1 MLHSNLLKTHAPDST
16 FLLFHPLDT
25 GSPGQDFCHHIARNP
40 HRRIELEDTMLVG
53 DNVIVR
59 IEPDLGSAEDR
70 ESEAKIVTVRYAERV
85 LGSRDDAMEFIRCTK
100 LLAGEDARGHDL
112 QIIASY
118 YYGEARKRS
127 VAEVLKEMAMLA
139 MQLTAVTATEDSR
152 RFVVESDAV
161 SCTCEEFEEKSKE
174 DPGFRCEHARKAARE
189 IPAAAYEEPM
199 SASDRHQLFMERA
212 AEVLGDNVVENVYR
226 DEIRAKSVY
235 RHNGQVQGFAYDDA
249 APFLAF
255 MRAAAERGADEESLE
270 AMWTSFERVSEQYDE
285 GHVVSLHMSDSEK
298 VVVVGTLDDDVNE
311 DYLPADARHL
321 AAALRLAFIGGRG
334 AQAARKLTADVQY
347 ARMAQRAERNP
358 AALRYLPEQPGP
370 ASAFSAA
377 PLSDGE
383 INEWMDAATSLI
395 YNRRVKR
402 TARAGYVTTGGPDAN
417 RFGRPSM
424 YTVPYTIMVNP
435 DAETR
440 SYVVS
445 VLEKLLAQMKG
456 DFHLRGQR
464 ANPLY
469 REFHRRIRTAQDTA
483 LVAAAIKE
491 AFASKEE
498 GRISLSLFTA
508 LNTASKL
515 QRWALESKPL
525 SQAALRLV
533 AEIKSASRSK
543 LMFLRWAMYGTNKP
557 DHAIH
562 ALTRQERARVWEEL
576 KAATQLAS
584 PAPAN

>member
-1 MLHSNLLKTHAPDST
+1 MLHTNLLKTHAPDSS

-25 GSPGQDFCHHIARNP
+25 GSPGQDFCHHITRHS

-53 DNVIVR
+53 DNCIVR
-59 IEPDLGSAEDR
+59 IEPDLGSPDDR
-70 ESEAKIVTVRYAERV
+70 EAEAKIVTLRYAERV
-85 LGSRDDAMEFIRCTK
+85 LGHLDDAKEFIRCTK

-118 YYGEARKRS
+118 YYGEARRRP

-139 MQLTAVTATEDSR
+139 MRLTAVTASQESR
-152 RFVVESDAV
+152 QYGDVVEADV
-161 SCTCEEFEEKSKE
+161 PFV
-174 DPGFRCEHARKAARE
+174 
-189 IPAAAYEEPM
+189 EEPM
-199 SASDRHQLFMERA
+199 SQSDRRALSTERA
-212 AEVLGDNVVENVYR
+212 AEVLGENTDESVHNVYR
-226 DEIRAKSVY
+226 DEIRAKSAY
-235 RHNGQVQGFAYDDA
+235 RNNGHVQGFAYDAA
-249 APFLAF
+249 APFLSF
-255 MRAAAERGADEESLE
+255 LRDAADRGADAE
-270 AMWTSFERVSEQYDE
+270 ALWASYERVSEQYDE
-285 GHVVSLHMSDSEK
+285 GHVVSLHMSDSER
-298 VVVVGTLDDDVNE
+298 VIVVGTLDDDVNE

-321 AAALRLAFIGGRG
+321 AAALRLAFVGGRG

-347 ARMAQRAERNP
+347 ASMARRAERNP

-402 TARAGYVTTGGPDAN
+402 TARAGYVTTGGPGAN

-469 REFHRRIRTAQDTA
+469 REFHRRIRTARDTA

-491 AFASKEE
+491 AFAAKEE
-498 GRISLSLFTA
+498 GRVSLSLFTA

-525 SQAALRLV
+525 SKAAVRLV
-533 AEIKSASRSK
+533 AEIRSASRSK
-543 LMFLRWAMYGTNKP
+543 LMFLRWAMYGANKP
-557 DHAIH
+557 DHAVH
-562 ALTRQERARVWEEL
+562 ALTRQEKARVWEEL
-576 KAATQLAS
+576 KAATWIAT
-584 PAPAN
+584 PAATN

>member
-16 FLLFHPLDT
+16 FLLFHPQDT

-85 LGSRDDAMEFIRCTK
+85 LGNRDDAAEFIRCTK

-118 YYGEARKRS
+118 YYGEARRRPAS
-127 VAEVLKEMAMLA
+127 EVLKEMSMLA

-152 RFVVESDAV
+152 QYGDVVETDV
-161 SCTCEEFEEKSKE
+161 PFV
-174 DPGFRCEHARKAARE
+174 
-189 IPAAAYEEPM
+189 EEPM
-199 SASDRHQLFMERA
+199 TASDRHQLFMERA
-212 AEVLGDNVVENVYR
+212 AEVLGENTVENVYR
-226 DEIRAKSVY
+226 DEIRAKSIY

-255 MRAAAERGADEESLE
+255 MRDAAERGADEESLE

-298 VVVVGTLDDDVNE
+298 VIVVGTLDDDVNE

-321 AAALRLAFIGGRG
+321 AAALRLAFIGGKG
-334 AQAARKLTADVQY
+334 AQAARKLTADVHY

-358 AALRYLPEQPGP
+358 AALRHLPEQPGH

-383 INEWMDAATSLI
+383 INEWMDSATSLI

-491 AFASKEE
+491 AFAAKEE

-508 LNTASKL
+508 LNTANKL

-557 DHAIH
+557 DHAVH
-562 ALTRQERARVWEEL
+562 ALTRQEKARVWEEL
-576 KAATQLAS
+576 KAATQLAN

>member
-16 FLLFHPLDT
+16 FLLFHPQDT

-85 LGSRDDAMEFIRCTK
+85 LGNRDDAMEFIRCTK

-118 YYGEARKRS
+118 YYGEARRRPA
-127 VAEVLKEMAMLA
+127 AEVLKEMAMLA
-139 MQLTAVTATEDSR
+139 MQLAAVTTTEDSR
-152 RFVVESDAV
+152 QYGDVEETDVPFV
-161 SCTCEEFEEKSKE
+161 
-174 DPGFRCEHARKAARE
+174 
-189 IPAAAYEEPM
+189 EEPM
-199 SASDRHQLFMERA
+199 TASDRHQLFMERA
-212 AEVLGDNVVENVYR
+212 AEVLGENTVERVYR

-249 APFLAF
+249 GPFLAF
-255 MRAAAERGADEESLE
+255 MRDAAERGADEESLE

-311 DYLPADARHL
+311 EYLPADARHL
-321 AAALRLAFIGGRG
+321 AAALRLAFVGGKG

-347 ARMAQRAERNP
+347 ARMARRAERNP

-377 PLSDGE
+377 PLSDAE

-395 YNRRVKR
+395 YDRRVKR

-445 VLEKLLAQMKG
+445 VLEKLLAQMKA

-483 LVAAAIKE
+483 LAAAAIKE
-491 AFASKEE
+491 AFAAKEE

-533 AEIKSASRSK
+533 AEIKCASRSK
-543 LMFLRWAMYGTNKP
+543 LMFLRWAMYGANKP
-557 DHAIH
+557 DHAVH

-576 KAATQLAS
+576 KAATQLAN

>member
-16 FLLFHPLDT
+16 FLLFHPQDT

-85 LGSRDDAMEFIRCTK
+85 LGNRDDAAEFIRCTK

-118 YYGEARKRS
+118 YYGQARRRPA
-127 VAEVLKEMAMLA
+127 AEVLKEMAMLA
-139 MQLTAVTATEDSR
+139 MRLTAVTATEDSR
-152 RFVVESDAV
+152 QYGDVVETDV
-161 SCTCEEFEEKSKE
+161 PFV
-174 DPGFRCEHARKAARE
+174 
-189 IPAAAYEEPM
+189 EEPM
-199 SASDRHQLFMERA
+199 SASDRHAFFMDRA
-212 AEVLGDNVVENVYR
+212 AEVLGENTVENVYR
-226 DEIRAKSVY
+226 DEIRAKSIY
-235 RHNGQVQGFAYDDA
+235 RHNGQVQGFAHDDA
-249 APFLAF
+249 APFLSF
-255 MRAAAERGADEESLE
+255 LRDAADRGADEESLE

-298 VVVVGTLDDDVNE
+298 VIVVGTLDDDVNE
-311 DYLPADARHL
+311 EYIPADARHL
-321 AAALRLAFIGGRG
+321 AAALRLAFVGGKG

-347 ARMAQRAERNP
+347 ARMARRAERNP

-377 PLSDGE
+377 PLSDAE

-491 AFASKEE
+491 AFAAKEE

-533 AEIKSASRSK
+533 AEIKSASRQK
-543 LMFLRWAMYGTNKP
+543 LMFLRWAMYGDNKP
-557 DHAIH
+557 DHAVH

-576 KAATQLAS
+576 KAATQLAN

>member
-1 MLHSNLLKTHAPDST
+1 MLHSTLLKTHAPDST
-16 FLLFHPLDT
+16 FLLFHPQDT

-85 LGSRDDAMEFIRCTK
+85 LGNRDDAMEFIRCTK

-118 YYGEARKRS
+118 YYGEARRRPA
-127 VAEVLKEMAMLA
+127 AEVLKEMAMLA

-152 RFVVESDAV
+152 QYGDVEETDVPFV
-161 SCTCEEFEEKSKE
+161 
-174 DPGFRCEHARKAARE
+174 
-189 IPAAAYEEPM
+189 EEPM
-199 SASDRHQLFMERA
+199 TASDRHQLFMERA
-212 AEVLGDNVVENVYR
+212 AEVLGENTVENVYR
-226 DEIRAKSVY
+226 DEVRAKSIY

-285 GHVVSLHMSDSEK
+285 GHIVSLHMSDSEK

-321 AAALRLAFIGGRG
+321 AAALRLAFVGGKG

-377 PLSDGE
+377 PLSDAE

-402 TARAGYVTTGGPDAN
+402 TARAGYVTTSGPDAN

-445 VLEKLLAQMKG
+445 VLEKLLAQMNG

-533 AEIKSASRSK
+533 AEIKSASRQK
-543 LMFLRWAMYGTNKP
+543 LMFLRWAMYGDNKP
-557 DHAIH
+557 DHAVH

-576 KAATQLAS
+576 KAATQLAN

>member
-1 MLHSNLLKTHAPDST
+1 
-16 FLLFHPLDT
+16 
-25 GSPGQDFCHHIARNP
+25 
-40 HRRIELEDTMLVG
+40 
-53 DNVIVR
+53 
-59 IEPDLGSAEDR
+59 
-70 ESEAKIVTVRYAERV
+70 
-85 LGSRDDAMEFIRCTK
+85 
-100 LLAGEDARGHDL
+100 
-112 QIIASY
+112 
-118 YYGEARKRS
+118 
-127 VAEVLKEMAMLA
+127 
-139 MQLTAVTATEDSR
+139 
-152 RFVVESDAV
+152 VVETDV
-161 SCTCEEFEEKSKE
+161 PFV
-174 DPGFRCEHARKAARE
+174 
-189 IPAAAYEEPM
+189 EEPM
-199 SASDRHQLFMERA
+199 SPSERHAFFMERA
-212 AEVLGDNVVENVYR
+212 AEVLGENTVENVYR

-321 AAALRLAFIGGRG
+321 AAALRLAFVGGKG

-347 ARMAQRAERNP
+347 ARMARRAERNP

-370 ASAFSAA
+370 APAFSAA

-469 REFHRRIRTAQDTA
+469 REFHRRIRTARDTA

-491 AFASKEE
+491 AFAAKEE

-515 QRWALESKPL
+515 QRWSLESKPL

-557 DHAIH
+557 DHAVH

-576 KAATQLAS
+576 KAATQLAN
-584 PAPAN
+584 PAPAK

>member
-16 FLLFHPLDT
+16 FLLFHPQDT

-118 YYGEARKRS
+118 YYGEARRRP
-127 VAEVLKEMAMLA
+127 VAEVLKEMTMLA

-152 RFVVESDAV
+152 QYGDVEETDVPVV
-161 SCTCEEFEEKSKE
+161 
-174 DPGFRCEHARKAARE
+174 
-189 IPAAAYEEPM
+189 EEPM
-199 SASDRHQLFMERA
+199 SASDRHALFMERA
-212 AEVLGDNVVENVYR
+212 AEVLGENTVENVYR
-226 DEIRAKSVY
+226 DEIRAKSIY

-298 VVVVGTLDDDVNE
+298 VIVVGTLDDDVNE

-321 AAALRLAFIGGRG
+321 ATALRLAFIGGKG

-370 ASAFSAA
+370 ASAISAA

-491 AFASKEE
+491 AFAAKEE

-557 DHAIH
+557 DHAVH

-584 PAPAN
+584 PAPAY

>member
-16 FLLFHPLDT
+16 FLLFHPQDT

-59 IEPDLGSAEDR
+59 IEPDLGSADDR
-70 ESEAKIVTVRYAERV
+70 ESEAKIVTLRYAERV
-85 LGSRDDAMEFIRCTK
+85 LGNRDDAMEFIRCTK

-118 YYGEARKRS
+118 YYGEARRRPA
-127 VAEVLKEMAMLA
+127 AEVLKEMAMLA

-152 RFVVESDAV
+152 QYGDVEETDVPFV
-161 SCTCEEFEEKSKE
+161 
-174 DPGFRCEHARKAARE
+174 
-189 IPAAAYEEPM
+189 EEPM
-199 SASDRHQLFMERA
+199 TASDRHQLFMERA
-212 AEVLGDNVVENVYR
+212 AEVLGENTVERVYR
-226 DEIRAKSVY
+226 DEIRAKSIY

-255 MRAAAERGADEESLE
+255 MRDAAERGADEESLE

-285 GHVVSLHMSDSEK
+285 GHVVSLHMSDSER
-298 VVVVGTLDDDVNE
+298 VIVVGTLDDDVNE

-321 AAALRLAFIGGRG
+321 AAALRLAFVGGKG

-347 ARMAQRAERNP
+347 ARMARRAERNP
-358 AALRYLPEQPGP
+358 AALRYLPVQPGP
-370 ASAFSAA
+370 ASTFSAA

-395 YNRRVKR
+395 YDRRVKR

-483 LVAAAIKE
+483 LAAAAIKE
-491 AFASKEE
+491 AFAAKEE

-533 AEIKSASRSK
+533 AEIKCASRSK

-557 DHAIH
+557 DHAVH

-576 KAATQLAS
+576 KAATQLANS
-584 PAPAN
+584 APAN